1 MSDKLKKYASENLA
15 QKVAVEDTFSIERYQ
30 QFARHLPNGT
40 HNVLDIG
47 CAEGRGGA
55 KLKACRPKIDLIGLD
70 CVKERLEALPPEYSK
85 GILGLTTQ
93 IPVDDLSFDAII
105 AGEFLEHLYPA
116 DVDHTLCEFQRI
128 LKIGGTLLMTTPN
141 PHSIKMRMRKGSVY
155 SIAHLTQHY
164 PKILKLR
171 LMAHGFSKVHLIGS
185 GKATRLF
192 GEWMPWLSIYGSYL
206 IKAIKI

>member
-85 GILGLTTQ
+85 GIVYQVLYEYLKANHIT
-93 IPVDDLSFDAII
+93 IPYPHITIIPDPHDAY
-105 AGEFLEHLYPA
+105 L
-116 DVDHTLCEFQRI
+116 Q
-128 LKIGGTLLMTTPN
+128 
-141 PHSIKMRMRKGSVY
+141 
-155 SIAHLTQHY
+155 
-164 PKILKLR
+164 KILP
-171 LMAHGFSKVHLIGS
+171 SV
-185 GKATRLF
+185 
-192 GEWMPWLSIYGSYL
+192 
-206 IKAIKI
+206 